1 MRGLDPMSTQISDL
15 QTILHQ
21 LKQLIQLCDTADL
34 RTTHQA
40 LLDAKQE
47 AERLLRIRMV
57 N

>member
-1 MRGLDPMSTQISDL
+1 MRGLDPMSNQISDL

-21 LKQLIQLCDTADL
+21 LNQLIQLCDTVDL
-34 RTTHQA
+34 RATHQA

-47 AERLLRIRMV
+47 TERLLKIRMV

>member
-1 MRGLDPMSTQISDL
+1 MSTQISDL